1 MGRPKTE
8 IDDVE
13 RYEKHKARMREYR
26 KKRYAEDEEFRNKTK
41 EYTKQYQKQMIENY
55 KKAKEEEI
63 KSI

>member
-1 MGRPKTE
+1 MGRTKTE
-8 IDDVE
+8 VNDVE

-41 EYTKQYQKQMIENY
+41 EYTKQYQKTMIENY
-55 KKAKEEEI
+55 KKAKEEEL

>member
-1 MGRPKTE
+1 MGRPKSE

-13 RYEKHKARMREYR
+13 RYEKHKERMREYR

-55 KKAKEEEI
+55 KKAKEEEM